1 MPYSSIILS
10 LEWKAFNIN
19 LEYNIIKYVSYKL
32 LKKLFFKKL
41 YFLNLQILYYLLRI
55 KNIDNINMIENLYE
69 NILYYKKFWL

>member
-10 LEWKAFNIN
+10 LEWKALNIN